1 MFKKYEIS
9 VAIFLDANR
18 RLHVLGMTVEAN
30 IQYSSAIRTTQY
42 LDALDINATFVPSQ
56 TSNFIVIWS
65 Q

>member
-18 RLHVLGMTVEAN
+18 RLLGMTVEAN

>member
-30 IQYSSAIRTTQY
+30 IQ
-42 LDALDINATFVPSQ
+42 
-56 TSNFIVIWS
+56 
-65 Q
+65 

>member
-18 RLHVLGMTVEAN
+18 RLLGMTVEAN

-42 LDALDINATFVPSQ
+42 LDALNINATFVPSQ
-56 TSNFIVIWS
+56 TSTFIVIWS